1 MIRVDKTHRDADVAQ
16 SVECILGKDEVV
28 GSIPIISSIYNPYMS
43 GRSAVW

>member
-28 GSIPIISSIYNPYMS
+28 GSIPIISSNNPYMS